1 MAERPP
7 HNPYPSEAA
16 RQRAKTVR
24 LVILLA
30 ALAGVPARY
39 GLLRHPFKRT

>member
-30 ALAGVPARY
+30 ALAGVVV
-39 GLLRHPFKRT
+39 GLLIKRWLGS

>member
-1 MAERPP
+1 MTERDP

-16 RQRAKTVR
+16 GQRAKTVR

-30 ALAGVPARY
+30 ALAGVVF
-39 GLLRHPFKRT
+39 GLLIKRWLGS

>member
-24 LVILLA
+24 LVILLG
-30 ALAGVPARY
+30 ALAGVVL
-39 GLLRHPFKRT
+39 GLALAPYLR